1 MSLIVLM
8 DNTMNKKELQRSRI
22 IKYFT
27 ESTISLIKSE
37 GLESVTT
44 KKIGDHAGYSYATIY
59 NYFENFNDLI
69 CVAIAEIAGECAE
82 FVKKNLKGDSIK
94 EKMINFILLMTE
106 FNISNPNIYYPFLST
121 SVDFSYFQ
129 KKTGDHFIHPAY
141 DLLVRELKNAEEF
154 QGKSNEEILI
164 LCNLLTNIFHAKMH
178 FYLQMKSPT
187 TLKELNDEIIA
198 EVEYL
203 FNLVIKK

>member
-1 MSLIVLM
+1 M
-8 DNTMNKKELQRSRI
+8 TKKEIQRTRI

-27 ESTISLIKSE
+27 DSTISLIKSD
-37 GLESVTT
+37 GLENLTT

-69 CVAIAEIAGECAE
+69 CVAIAEIAAECAE
-82 FVKKNLKGDSIK
+82 FVKKKLKGNTIK
-94 EKMINFILLMTE
+94 ERMINFVLLMTE
-106 FNISNPNIYYPFLST
+106 FNIANPNIYYPFLST

-141 DLLVRELKNAEEF
+141 DLLVRELKNAKEF
-154 QGKSNEEILI
+154 EGKSNEEILI

-178 FYLQMKSPT
+178 FYLLMKSPA
-187 TLKELNDEIIA
+187 TLKELNNEIIT

-203 FNLVIKK
+203 FNLVINK

>member
-1 MSLIVLM
+1 
-8 DNTMNKKELQRSRI
+8 MNKKELQRSRT

-27 ESTISLIKSE
+27 DSAISLIKSE
-37 GLESVTT
+37 GLENVTT

-82 FVKKNLKGDSIK
+82 FVKKKLKGNSIK
-94 EKMINFILLMTE
+94 ERMINFILLMTE
-106 FNISNPNIYYPFLST
+106 FNIANPNIYYPFLST
-121 SVDFSYFQ
+121 SVDFGYFQ

-141 DLLVRELKNAEEF
+141 DLLVRELKNSNEF
-154 QGKSNEEILI
+154 KDKSNEEILI

-178 FYLQMKSPT
+178 FFLLMKSPA
-187 TLKELNDEIIA
+187 TLKELNNEIIT

-203 FNLVIKK
+203 INLVLKK